1 MKKIF
6 TLAFALFSLC
16 IPMNAECILFT
27 TTDICEIVHCEDEDD
42 YLIAHFPS
50 PVARDTFLSRLTE
63 GNTYRIKVSGYG
75 DTLEDFVYTYWAT
88 YTCDLNLI
96 PEEFE
101 MLDVIDYGTLED
113 GNGNGLYHI
122 AADIPYDILEDFA
135 GDYEG
140 NEVLVMAYRLGFHYI
155 STECR
160 LEHIQ
165 IEIFDDNEDN

>member
-16 IPMNAECILFT
+16 IPMNAGRIFHAVA
-27 TTDICEIVHCEDEDD
+27 DHYEIAHCEDEDD
-42 YLIAHFPS
+42 YLIAHFTS
-50 PVARDTFLSRLTE
+50 PVARDTFLSRFTE
-63 GNTYRIKVSGYG
+63 GNTYRVKVTGYSE
-75 DTLEDFVYTYWAT
+75 TLGEYVYTYWAT

-122 AADIPYDILEDFA
+122 AADIPYDIVEDFA

-140 NEVLVMAYRLGFHYI
+140 NEVLVMAYQLDFHYI
-155 STECR
+155 STDCN
-160 LEHIQ
+160 LQSIQ